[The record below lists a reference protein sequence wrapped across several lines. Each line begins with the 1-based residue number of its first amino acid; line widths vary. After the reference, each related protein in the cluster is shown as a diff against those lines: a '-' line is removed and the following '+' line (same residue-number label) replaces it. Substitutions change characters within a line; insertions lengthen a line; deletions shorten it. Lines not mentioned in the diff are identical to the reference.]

1 MIDKW
6 SSNEEGKKKKKNTFV
21 FCHPHFLYV
30 KGSLSDAFYE
40 T

>member
-6 SSNEEGKKKKKNTFV
+6 SSNEEGKKRKIHV